1 MTKCNCTPELDEAYR
16 FGVKHEATR
25 PRYHPPVEAVV
36 TGAPPVTL
44 LACRLCGV
52 LLWDIAAHYGYTH
65 GGDYGGL

>member
-1 MTKCNCTPELDEAYR
+1 MTK
-16 FGVKHEATR
+16 
-25 PRYHPPVEAVV
+25 RYDASQWDYANRERVEAVV